1 MVPITEI
8 RTDLRHPLLFE
19 KKNDHE
25 EREDPLPVSRVGL
38 RLCIRRGRRGWG
50 PGVFRSEATLVV
62 EPPPEKG
69 IDPLREVVALLAHQ
83 P

>member
-8 RTDLRHPLLFE
+8 RSDLRHPLLFE

-38 RLCIRRGRRGWG
+38 RLCI
-50 PGVFRSEATLVV
+50 PEVV
-62 EPPPEKG
+62 EVGAPESS
-69 IDPLREVVALLAHQ
+69 DPKR
-83 P
+83 PW